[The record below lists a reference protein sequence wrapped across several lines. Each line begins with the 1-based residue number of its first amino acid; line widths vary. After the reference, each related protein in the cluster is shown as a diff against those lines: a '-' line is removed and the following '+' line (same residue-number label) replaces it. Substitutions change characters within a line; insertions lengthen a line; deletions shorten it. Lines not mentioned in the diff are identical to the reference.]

1 MGDRVRCDMLALDE
15 LFDDLEEDV
24 VATSDSEPSP
34 GSGHTA
40 GGSPDNAQKGREMR
54 EEVQAEY
61 NKHCTSYTNASRNAR
76 RCTVKPANIKD
87 NIKIALRGMNKDVR
101 VPYSLRLSKLVSKIA
116 ERVTSDQLP
125 KCAPSDVWMVVLR
138 AKDGVMDTHGIF
150 MGDMLLWKIWEADI
164 QPGDIV
170 HVIAPLPPDWHLN
183 EDIEAPGLVF
193 YLNSQT
199 QLRAE
204 DLDMLEMMQEN
215 NQLTD
220 EVNEM
225 DDLLNKEDAKEDE
238 QVDTE
243 EAADAVEQVDTEEAA
258 VDALDALDALDDLF
272 EVEEEAM
279 DALNDLFV

>member
-1 MGDRVRCDMLALDE
+1 MLALDE

-24 VATSDSEPSP
+24 VATSDNEPSP

-40 GGSPDNAQKGREMR
+40 GGSPDNAQKGLEMR

-61 NKHCTSYTNASRNAR
+61 NKHCTSYTNASRNAK

-87 NIKIALRGMNKDVR
+87 NIKIALRGECKPNPDLCSEETAADSCVRAGMNKDVR

-183 EDIEAPGLVF
+183 EDIEAPVC
-193 YLNSQT
+193 
-199 QLRAE
+199 
-204 DLDMLEMMQEN
+204 
-215 NQLTD
+215 
-220 EVNEM
+220 
-225 DDLLNKEDAKEDE
+225 
-238 QVDTE
+238 
-243 EAADAVEQVDTEEAA
+243 
-258 VDALDALDALDDLF
+258 
-272 EVEEEAM
+272 
-279 DALNDLFV
+279 